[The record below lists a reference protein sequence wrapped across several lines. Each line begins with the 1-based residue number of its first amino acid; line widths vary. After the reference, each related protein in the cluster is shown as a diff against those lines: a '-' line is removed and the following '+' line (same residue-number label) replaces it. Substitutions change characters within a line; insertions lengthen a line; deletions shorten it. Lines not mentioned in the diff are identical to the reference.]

1 MSKYT
6 TELRYICEQKAG
18 LDESVGCDDVDR
30 IIAGSWDKIFTTQ
43 CEFFDE
49 SYRVLLCSKI
59 LKHFY
64 LREIGAETVGVW
76 KLWMNTKLEEVMPYY
91 NLLYKSAL
99 LDINPL
105 LDVDY
110 TKEHE
115 GVSDGAKNTEGSGTV
130 SGRKNGTNV
139 TTGGDT
145 VTTEGTKTTTGRH
158 NDSETTDSTRNVSV
172 SSIASATGSKGDR
185 YSDTPQGT
193 IANADVE
200 GNAYLT
206 NVRLIN
212 DSTSG
217 SSTDTTTD
225 GLTETK
231 SSSGGVN
238 TTEGTDMSTTTDK
251 NETVTVNETNNVNTT
266 NSSDETVHNTDS
278 FVERVF
284 GKMSNIPQSELLMK
298 FRETFLNIDMMV
310 IEEFDEL
317 FMSLW

>member
-6 TELRYICEQKAG
+6 TEVRFICEEKSG
-18 LDESVGCDDVDR
+18 LHESVGADNVDAV
-30 IIAGSWDKIFTTQ
+30 INNSWNKIFTTN
-43 CEFFDE
+43 CTFFDE
-49 SYRVLLCSKI
+49 DYRQGLCCKI
-59 LKHFY
+59 LKHYY

-76 KLWMNTKLEEVMPYY
+76 KLWMNTKLEEIMPYY

-110 TKEHE
+110 TKTHE
-115 GVSDGAKNTEGSGTV
+115 GESDGAKNTDGSVKVVGSKT
-130 SGRKNGTNV
+130 GNNT

-145 VTTEGTKTTTGRH
+145 VETVGESTADGTHTDF
-158 NDSETTDSTRNVSV
+158 DSSSGTRNVTV
-172 SSIASATGSKGDR
+172 DGTASSTGNKGDR

-193 IANADVE
+193 IANADVT

-206 NVRLIN
+206 NVRLIDDTTSGTSHELTADGFS
-212 DSTSG
+212 DSKSAEGEAHNVETSNVTQTTTKNETLATTENETVNTTSG
-217 SSTDTTTD
+217 S
-225 GLTETK
+225 
-231 SSSGGVN
+231 
-238 TTEGTDMSTTTDK
+238 
-251 NETVTVNETNNVNTT
+251 
-266 NSSDETVHNTDS
+266 DETSHNTDS
-278 FVERVF
+278 YVERVF
-284 GKMSNIPQSELLMK
+284 GKMSNIPQSELLIK